1 MQRTIQLS
9 LISVALLAGT
19 LQAQNQ
25 YTLNNIEVSTSQGTA
40 LNKKDV
46 TDSVTVI
53 TKEEIE
59 DSRVTTLNEAL
70 HKLANM
76 PMTQNGGP
84 GTSSS
89 IYLRGMSSKR
99 ILVLIDGVRYNNP
112 TAIGATAEFSQIML
126 NNVEQIEIIK
136 GAQSGVWGSDASGGV
151 INIIT
156 SKAKKGLHTN
166 VNMEYGAYDTLQ
178 TSLTASYA
186 TKKYDFLASGTY
198 FDNDGF
204 SAAEPTQSETNY
216 GKRYDD
222 LGLEKDSYENKT
234 LNTKFGY
241 NITDNDRVEANIQA
255 INSLVHYDK
264 GAGTANDS
272 TVPNTYL
279 QNRFYTL
286 ALKHKDT
293 LNNITLQYNLSTFKR
308 DVTYVDWFTSL
319 PATTNYKGSVNEIKL
334 DDKIDYMKDS
344 FLRVGASYQKFKQ
357 TDITPNVDKSYSAI
371 AVYGTNYNKLH
382 LLADN
387 NTIITESVRYDKY
400 NNFDNSLTGKLG
412 IKQFLKDDLYIS
424 ANIGSGYN
432 APTLGQLY
440 GQWGANP
447 NLKPEKS
454 KTSDITFGNDTV
466 WVTGFYNEIT
476 DLIDYDWTLGYI
488 QISGISKFKGVE
500 LGYEDF
506 YFDFLGVKAL
516 YTYLDAKDADN
527 KNLARRPKSQLDVT
541 ATYYATDDIDFGVNA
556 QYIGTRYDKADNQ
569 GAQTGKYTVANF
581 VTNVRANKN
590 LTFYAKIDNI
600 TDKYYQTVDGYAT
613 AGRSAYVGLNLKY

>member
-1 MQRTIQLS
+1 MQKTIQLS
-9 LISVALLAGT
+9 LLSVALVSS
-19 LQAQNQ
+19 LQAENQ
-25 YTLNNIEVSTSQGTA
+25 YTLQNIEVTSSQGTA
-40 LNKKDV
+40 INKKDV

-53 TKEEIE
+53 TKEDIE
-59 DSRVTTLNEAL
+59 ESHVTTLNEAL

-76 PMTQNGGP
+76 AMTQNGGP

-89 IYLRGMSSKR
+89 IYIRGMSSKR

-112 TAIGATAEFSQIML
+112 TAIGAAAEFSQIML

-136 GAQSGVWGSDASGGV
+136 GAQSGVWGGDASGGV

-156 SKAKKGLHTN
+156 SKAKKGSHAALN
-166 VNMEYGAYDTLQ
+166 LEYGAYDTLQ
-178 TSLTASYA
+178 TSLMASYA
-186 TKKYDFLASGTY
+186 TKRYDLLASGTY

-204 SAAEPTQSETNY
+204 SAAGPTKSETSY

-272 TVPNTYL
+272 SIPNTYL

-286 ALKHKDT
+286 AFKHKDT
-293 LNNITLQYNLSTFKR
+293 LNDITMQYNLSTFKR
-308 DVTYVDWFTSL
+308 DVTYVDWFSSL
-319 PATTNYKGSVNEIKL
+319 PATANYKGSVNEVKL
-334 DDKIDYMKDS
+334 DDKIDYMKES
-344 FLRVGASYQKFKQ
+344 FLRFGVSYQKFEQ
-357 TDITPNVDKSYSAI
+357 TDITPNVDKSYSAV
-371 AVYGTNYNKLH
+371 AAYATNYNKLH
-382 LLADN
+382 LLANN
-387 NTIITESVRYDKY
+387 NTIITESVRYDRY
-400 NNFDNSLTGKLG
+400 NNFDNSLTGKFG

-440 GQWGANP
+440 GQYGANP

-454 KTSDITFGNDTV
+454 KTSDITFGNDTL
-466 WVTGFYNEIT
+466 WVTAFYNEIT

-488 QISGISKFKGVE
+488 QTSGKSKFKGVE

-506 YFDFLGVKAL
+506 YFDSLGVKAL
-516 YTYLDAKDADN
+516 YTYLEAKDAGN
-527 KNLARRPKSQLDVT
+527 KNIARRPQQQLDVT
-541 ATYYATDDIDFGVNA
+541 MNYYLSDDIDFGLNA
-556 QYIGTRYDKADNQ
+556 QYIGKRYDKADNQ
-569 GAQTGKYTVANF
+569 GAQTGKYTVVDFTTNF
-581 VTNVRANKN
+581 QANKY
-590 LTFYAKIDNI
+590 LKFYAKINNL
-600 TDKYYQTVDGYAT
+600 TDKYYQTVDGYET
-613 AGRSAYVGLNLKY
+613 AGRSLFVGLNLKY